1 VRLSAVRVVQPRGRN
16 DIEKLSWLSALYRTE
31 ESGMKNRFFVA
42 LPMAVS
48 LMVPMALAQPAD
60 ECAGKQDNGNQT
72 CLEVVVDQTP
82 QAEPTN
88 AAPQYSSSQ
97 SAQASQPGDDLGPH
111 QPLQPETRQGFW
123 GHLNPFARKKYV
135 QNQLSPIRN
144 RVNELDELTAK
155 NSTMLK
161 DVDARATEGIR
172 QASAKANEADQHAL
186 DAGNRA
192 QQANMT
198 AQQAST
204 RLQTV
209 EKVVDNLD
217 QYQAAN
223 QLELRFRPGQ
233 VALSKRDKD
242 ALDQVAA
249 ELKSQKGFIVE
260 IQAFSPGRGEA
271 AVQSSQKM
279 ADSVVRYL
287 VLNHDI
293 PVYRIYELGMG
304 NARVQSTDEATPKTT
319 HVNASRVEVTV
330 LKNGVDQLAQAE

>member
-1 VRLSAVRVVQPRGRN
+1 
-16 DIEKLSWLSALYRTE
+16 
-31 ESGMKNRFFVA
+31 MKNRFLIA
-42 LPMAVS
+42 LPMAVC
-48 LMVPMALAQPAD
+48 LMVPAALAQSSDAS
-60 ECAGKQDNGNQT
+60 
-72 CLEVVVDQTP
+72 
-82 QAEPTN
+82 
-88 AAPQYSSSQ
+88 AALQSSSSQ
-97 SAQASQPGDDLGPH
+97 ATQTSQPGDDLGPH

-123 GHLNPFARKKYV
+123 GKMNPFARKKYV

-172 QASAKANEADQHAL
+172 QASAKANEADRHAL

-209 EKVVDNLD
+209 EQVVGNLD
-217 QYQAAN
+217 QYLATN

-233 VALSKRDKD
+233 LALSKRDKD
-242 ALDQVAA
+242 ALDQVAT

-271 AVQSSQKM
+271 AVQNSRKM

-287 VLNHDI
+287 VLNHSV
-293 PVYRIYELGMG
+293 PVYRIYQLGMG
-304 NARVQSTDEATPKTT
+304 NAPVQSTGDSKPT
-319 HVNASRVEVTV
+319 HGNASRVEVTV
-330 LKNGVDQLAQAE
+330 LTNGVDQLAQAAPASDGYNSTQGGMTQSPGGMAGK

>member
-1 VRLSAVRVVQPRGRN
+1 MKDRVFFALSLAVG
-16 DIEKLSWLSALYRTE
+16 L
-31 ESGMKNRFFVA
+31 A
-42 LPMAVS
+42 LP
-48 LMVPMALAQPAD
+48 ALAQPPAD
-60 ECAGKQDNGNQT
+60 CSGPQAKANQA
-72 CLEVVVDQTP
+72 CLQVVADRAA
-82 QAEPTN
+82 QAEPATAN
-88 AAPQYSSSQ
+88 SQPSSSQ
-97 SAQASQPGDDLGPH
+97 TAQASQPADDLGPR

-123 GHLNPFARKKYV
+123 GHLNPMARKKYV

-144 RVNELDELTAK
+144 RVNELDELTAR
-155 NSTMLK
+155 NSTMIK

-172 QASAKANEADQHAL
+172 QANARANEADQHAL

-192 QQANMT
+192 QQADAT

-209 EKVVDNLD
+209 EQVVGNLD

-233 VALSKRDKD
+233 LALSKRDKD
-242 ALDQVAA
+242 ALDQIAT
-249 ELKSQKGFIVE
+249 ELRSERGYIVE
-260 IQAFSPGRGEA
+260 VQAFSPGRGEV

-287 VLNHDI
+287 VLNHSI

-304 NARVQSTDEATPKTT
+304 NASVQKAGETSPKTR
-319 HVNASRVEVTV
+319 VKLRGVEVTV
-330 LKNGVDQLAQAE
+330 LKNGVDQLARAE

>member
-1 VRLSAVRVVQPRGRN
+1 
-16 DIEKLSWLSALYRTE
+16 
-31 ESGMKNRFFVA
+31 MKNRFLIA

-48 LMVPMALAQPAD
+48 LMVPAALAQSSDAS
-60 ECAGKQDNGNQT
+60 
-72 CLEVVVDQTP
+72 
-82 QAEPTN
+82 
-88 AAPQYSSSQ
+88 AALQSSSSQ
-97 SAQASQPGDDLGPH
+97 ATQTSQPGDDLGPH

-123 GHLNPFARKKYV
+123 GKMNPFARKKYV

-172 QASAKANEADQHAL
+172 QASAKANEADRHAL

-209 EKVVDNLD
+209 EQVVGNLD
-217 QYQAAN
+217 QYLATN

-233 VALSKRDKD
+233 LALSTRDKD
-242 ALDQVAA
+242 ALDQVAT

-271 AVQSSQKM
+271 AVQNSRKM

-287 VLNHDI
+287 VLNHSV
-293 PVYRIYELGMG
+293 PVYRIYQLGMG
-304 NARVQSTDEATPKTT
+304 NAPVQSTGDSKPTRG
-319 HVNASRVEVTV
+319 NASRVEVTV
-330 LKNGVDQLAQAE
+330 LTNGVDQLAQAAPAGDGYGNHSSTQDGMTQSPGGMAGK

>member
-1 VRLSAVRVVQPRGRN
+1 
-16 DIEKLSWLSALYRTE
+16 
-31 ESGMKNRFFVA
+31 MKNRFFIV

-48 LMVPMALAQPAD
+48 LMVPAVLAQTAPAS
-60 ECAGKQDNGNQT
+60 
-72 CLEVVVDQTP
+72 
-82 QAEPTN
+82 
-88 AAPQYSSSQ
+88 AAPQSSSSQ
-97 SAQASQPGDDLGPH
+97 TTQATQPSDDLGPL

-123 GHLNPFARKKYV
+123 GKINPFARKKYV

-144 RVNELDELTAK
+144 RVNELDELTAR

-209 EKVVDNLD
+209 EQVVGNLD
-217 QYQAAN
+217 QYLATN

-233 VALSKRDKD
+233 LALSKRDKD
-242 ALDQVAA
+242 AIDQVATD
-249 ELKSQKGFIVE
+249 LKSQKGFIVE

-271 AVQSSQKM
+271 AVQNSQKM

-287 VLNHDI
+287 VLNHSV
-293 PVYRIYELGMG
+293 PVYRIFQLGMG
-304 NARVQSTDEATPKTT
+304 NATVQSTGESKST
-319 HVNASRVEVTV
+319 HGNSSRVEVTV
-330 LKNGVDQLAQAE
+330 LTNGVDQLAQGGMTQTPGGMAGK

>member
-1 VRLSAVRVVQPRGRN
+1 
-16 DIEKLSWLSALYRTE
+16 
-31 ESGMKNRFFVA
+31 MKNRFFIA
-42 LPMAVS
+42 LPMAFS
-48 LMVPMALAQPAD
+48 LMVPAALAQPANG
-60 ECAGKQDNGNQT
+60 CAGKQDNGNQF
-72 CLEVVVDQTP
+72 CLQLVADQAAQT
-82 QAEPTN
+82 EPAS
-88 AAPQYSSSQ
+88 AAPQSSSSQ
-97 SAQASQPGDDLGPH
+97 STQAIQPGDDLGPH

-172 QASAKANEADQHAL
+172 QASAKANQADQHAL

-204 RLQTV
+204 RLQAV
-209 EKVVDNLD
+209 EQVVGNLD
-217 QYQAAN
+217 QYSATN
-223 QLELRFRPGQ
+223 QLELRFRSGQ
-233 VALSKRDKD
+233 LALSQRDKD
-242 ALDQVAA
+242 ALDQVATD
-249 ELKSQKGFIVE
+249 LKSQRGFIVE

-271 AVQSSQKM
+271 AVQNSQKM

-287 VLNHDI
+287 VLNHSV
-293 PVYRIYELGMG
+293 PVYRIYQLGMG
-304 NARVQSTDEATPKTT
+304 NAPVQSTGAATPKT
-319 HVNASRVEVTV
+319 HGNASRVEVTV
-330 LKNGVDQLAQAE
+330 LTNGVDQLAQAE

>member
-1 VRLSAVRVVQPRGRN
+1 
-16 DIEKLSWLSALYRTE
+16 
-31 ESGMKNRFFVA
+31 MKNRFFIA

-48 LMVPMALAQPAD
+48 LMVPAALAQSTANCD
-60 ECAGKQDNGNQT
+60 GKQDNGNQY
-72 CLEVVVDQTP
+72 CLDVVADRVA
-82 QAEPTN
+82 QAEPAS
-88 AAPQYSSSQ
+88 AAPQSSSSQ
-97 SAQASQPGDDLGPH
+97 ATQGRQPGDDLGPH

-123 GHLNPFARKKYV
+123 GHMNPFARKKYV

-192 QQANMT
+192 QQANTT

-209 EKVVDNLD
+209 EQVVGTLD
-217 QYQAAN
+217 QYEAKN

-233 VALSKRDKD
+233 LALSKRDKD
-242 ALDQVAA
+242 ALDQVADQ
-249 ELKSQKGFIVE
+249 LKSQKGFIVE
-260 IQAFSPGRGEA
+260 IQGFSPGRGEA
-271 AVQSSQKM
+271 AVQNSQKM

-287 VLNHDI
+287 VLNHSI
-293 PVYRIYELGMG
+293 PVYRIYQLGMG
-304 NARVQSTDEATPKTT
+304 NAPVESTGDAAPKI
-319 HVNASRVEVTV
+319 HAKVSRVEVTV
-330 LKNGVDQLAQAE
+330 LTNGVDQLAQR

>member
-1 VRLSAVRVVQPRGRN
+1 
-16 DIEKLSWLSALYRTE
+16 
-31 ESGMKNRFFVA
+31 MKNRFLIA

-48 LMVPMALAQPAD
+48 LMIPAALAQSSDA
-60 ECAGKQDNGNQT
+60 
-72 CLEVVVDQTP
+72 
-82 QAEPTN
+82 N
-88 AAPQYSSSQ
+88 AALQSSSSQ
-97 SAQASQPGDDLGPH
+97 TTQAIQPGDDLGPH

-123 GHLNPFARKKYV
+123 GKMNPFARKKYV

-172 QASAKANEADQHAL
+172 QASAKANEADRHAL

-209 EKVVDNLD
+209 EQVVGNLD
-217 QYQAAN
+217 QYLATN

-233 VALSKRDKD
+233 LALSKRDKD
-242 ALDQVAA
+242 ALDQVAG

-260 IQAFSPGRGEA
+260 IQAFSLGRGEA
-271 AVQSSQKM
+271 AVQNSQKM

-287 VLNHDI
+287 VLNHSV
-293 PVYRIYELGMG
+293 PVYRIFQLGMG
-304 NARVQSTDEATPKTT
+304 NASVQSTGDSKPA
-319 HVNASRVEVTV
+319 HGNASRVEVTI
-330 LKNGVDQLAQAE
+330 LTNGVDQLAQGAPAGDGYGNHSSTQGGMTQSPGGMAGK

>member
-1 VRLSAVRVVQPRGRN
+1 
-16 DIEKLSWLSALYRTE
+16 
-31 ESGMKNRFFVA
+31 MKNRFFIA

-48 LMVPMALAQPAD
+48 LMVPAALAQPAD
-60 ECAGKQDNGNQT
+60 DCAGRQGNGNQF
-72 CLEVVVDQTP
+72 CMEAVADRAA
-82 QAEPTN
+82 QAEPMGT
-88 AAPQYSSSQ
+88 APQSSSG
-97 SAQASQPGDDLGPH
+97 QATQPGDDLGPH

-123 GHLNPFARKKYV
+123 GHLNPLARKKYV

-144 RVNELDELTAK
+144 RVNELDELTAR

-161 DVDARATEGIR
+161 DVDTRATEGIR

-209 EKVVDNLD
+209 EQVVGNLD

-233 VALSKRDKD
+233 LALSKRDKD
-242 ALDQVAA
+242 ALDQVATD
-249 ELKSQKGFIVE
+249 LKSQRGFIVE

-287 VLNHDI
+287 VLNHSV

-304 NARVQSTDEATPKTT
+304 NAPGQSAGQAAPKT
-319 HVNASRVEVTV
+319 HGNASRVEVTV
-330 LKNGVDQLAQAE
+330 LKNGIDQLAQAE

>member
-1 VRLSAVRVVQPRGRN
+1 
-16 DIEKLSWLSALYRTE
+16 
-31 ESGMKNRFFVA
+31 MKNRFFIA
-42 LPMAVS
+42 LPIAVS
-48 LMVPMALAQPAD
+48 LMVPAALAQTAD
-60 ECAGKQDNGNQT
+60 DCAGKQDNSNPY
-72 CLEVVVDQTP
+72 CLEVVADRAA
-82 QAEPTN
+82 QAEPAS
-88 AAPQYSSSQ
+88 AAPQSSSSQ
-97 SAQASQPGDDLGPH
+97 ATQQASQPADDLGPH

-123 GHLNPFARKKYV
+123 GHLNPLARKKYV

-209 EKVVDNLD
+209 EQVVGNLD

-233 VALSKRDKD
+233 LALSKRDKD
-242 ALDQVAA
+242 ALDQVAT

-287 VLNHDI
+287 VLNHSI

-304 NARVQSTDEATPKTT
+304 NAAVQSAGEVTPKSSPQCKPCRGDGSEERRRSARPGRVGRSSIIRFG
-319 HVNASRVEVTV
+319 HEPKASRHAGGFSVSGSAWLRE
-330 LKNGVDQLAQAE
+330 

>member
-1 VRLSAVRVVQPRGRN
+1 
-16 DIEKLSWLSALYRTE
+16 
-31 ESGMKNRFFVA
+31 MKNRLFIA
-42 LPMAVS
+42 LPIAVS
-48 LMVPMALAQPAD
+48 FMVPAALAQTAGD
-60 ECAGKQDNGNQT
+60 CAGKQDNTNPY
-72 CLEVVVDQTP
+72 CMEVVADRVA
-82 QAEPTN
+82 QAEPAN
-88 AAPQYSSSQ
+88 AAPQSSSSQ
-97 SAQASQPGDDLGPH
+97 ATQPVSQPADDLGPH

-123 GHLNPFARKKYV
+123 GHLNPLARKKYV

-144 RVNELDELTAK
+144 RVNELDELTAR

-161 DVDARATEGIR
+161 DVDARASEGIR

-209 EKVVDNLD
+209 EQVVGNLD

-233 VALSKRDKD
+233 LALSQRDKD
-242 ALDQVAA
+242 ALDQVAT

-287 VLNHDI
+287 VLNHGI

-304 NARVQSTDEATPKTT
+304 NAAVQSADDVTPKSHRNVSRVQ
-319 HVNASRVEVTV
+319 VTV